1 MAALAMDPNGEP
13 PDLAVVVPTYEE
25 RDNLNPLVE
34 RIDAALDG
42 TRYRVVIV
50 DDDSPDGTAEAARA
64 LGERYPIDV
73 IVRTDE
79 RGLASAVVEGIRRSR
94 SRYVAVIDADLQHPP
109 EVLPS
114 LLAAAGEAD
123 VVVACRYVPG
133 GGVGAWSLPRRVVSM
148 GATLL
153 GRLIVP
159 AARLTPDPMSG
170 YFLLRREVVEGV
182 ALDPVGYK
190 ILLEVLARG
199 AVKRVAAVP
208 YTFETRQHGTSKLGL
223 REQVHYLRHLLR
235 LRFNPRRRS

>member
-25 RDNLNPLVE
+25 RDNLAPLVE
-34 RIDAALDG
+34 RIDAALAG

-50 DDDSPDGTAEAARA
+50 DDDSPDGTADAARA
-64 LGERYPIDV
+64 LGERYPVDV
-73 IVRTDE
+73 VVRTDE
-79 RGLASAVVEGIRRSR
+79 RGLASAVVEGIRQSR

-109 EVLPS
+109 EILPS

-123 VVVACRYVPG
+123 VAVACRYVPG
-133 GGVGAWSLPRRVVSM
+133 GGVGAWSLPRRVVSL

-170 YFLLRREVVEGV
+170 YFLLRREVVEGA

-199 AVKRVAAVP
+199 AVERVAAVP

-223 REQVHYLRHLLR
+223 REQVHYLHHLLR
-235 LRFNPRRRS
+235 LRFSPRRGS